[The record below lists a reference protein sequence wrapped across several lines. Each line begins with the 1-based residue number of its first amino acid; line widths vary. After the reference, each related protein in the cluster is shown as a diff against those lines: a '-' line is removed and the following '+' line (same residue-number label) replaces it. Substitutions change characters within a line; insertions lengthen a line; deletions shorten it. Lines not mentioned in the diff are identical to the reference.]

1 MMMEQYRNLD
11 ISELPLSSP
20 FFRDKVSR
28 FLEASGL
35 RMDAL
40 DTYYGVLDPAGEL
53 LAGAGLSADIIKCVA
68 VSEEVRSEGLLT
80 PLVSRII
87 QDASLRGIHNLKVFT
102 KPQYGPLFGSLGF
115 KMLAEAPQAVLLENG
130 RGLVSYCD
138 YLRSKARRGRSGV
151 VVMNA
156 NPFTLGH
163 RYLLSEALKQVD
175 TLYVIPVREDV
186 SMFSY
191 SERKAM
197 IEAAGLGE
205 RLVVLDGSS
214 YTISAATFPT
224 YFLKDLSAAS
234 QQQMRLDIDLFAKH
248 IIPALGVSV
257 RFVGS
262 EPSDSLTAR
271 YNSLMKELLPVEVV
285 EIERLK
291 LGGNYVSAS
300 AVRDSICS
308 GSFEKASALVPE
320 PSYPYILSKL
330 AERAL
335 RIELDTPLKPGL
347 VCPDSPGAHKDMDY
361 SVMLKGIEA
370 IEPYF
375 VPMAMAGNAEELQR
389 LGIEAE
395 KAMMSATGGVNTHRG
410 AIYAFGLVLNAF
422 MREMQSPDR
431 QAFIQNAC
439 RENAE
444 SILRSSL
451 KDSEL
456 HFTQE
461 TRGARAQA
469 LTGYKQLFEDW
480 LPFYRAG
487 KDVKKL
493 LLHIMST
500 LDDTCIVHRAGEK
513 RALEVKKEAG
523 ELLKDFDEDRLQH
536 MCGVF
541 REENIS
547 PGGAADMLAL
557 TIFIDS
563 VI

>member
-1 MMMEQYRNLD
+1 MMEQYRNLD
-11 ISELPLSSP
+11 ISELSLSSP

-138 YLRSKARRGRSGV
+138 YLRSKARLGRSGV

-175 TLYVIPVREDV
+175 TLYVIPVMEDV

-205 RLVVLDGSS
+205 RVVVLDGSS

-234 QQQMRLDIDLFAKH
+234 QQQMQLDIDLFAKH
-248 IIPALGVSV
+248 IVPALGVSV

-320 PSYPYILSKL
+320 PSYPYLLSKL

-370 IEPYF
+370 IEPFF
-375 VPMAMAGNAEELQR
+375 VPMAMAGNAGELQR

-422 MREMQSPDR
+422 LREMQSPDR

-451 KDSEL
+451 KNSEL
-456 HFTQE
+456 HFTQK

-469 LTGYKQLFEDW
+469 LAGYKQLFEDW

-536 MCGVF
+536 MCSIF

>member
-35 RMDAL
+35 RADAL

-138 YLRSKARRGRSGV
+138 YLRSKARLGRSGV

-191 SERKAM
+191 SERMAM

-234 QQQMRLDIDLFAKH
+234 EQQMRLDIDLFAKH
-248 IIPALGVSV
+248 IVPALGVSV

-291 LGGNYVSAS
+291 LDGKYVSAS

-320 PSYPYILSKL
+320 PSYPYLLSKL

-375 VPMAMAGNAEELQR
+375 VPMAMAGTAEELQR

-395 KAMMSATGGVNTHRG
+395 KAMISATGGVNTHRG

-422 MREMQSPDR
+422 MREMQNSDR

-480 LPFYRAG
+480 LPFYRVG